1 MRDEGPRAP
10 SPSLAERPAVLRWSG
25 RPDTPATITVRLHD
39 RASRVRRAAIA
50 WLVCWACAVPALFL
64 PGLHFV
70 LVPLLLLGGPWLALT
85 RMGEREQTLRLR
97 GTCPACGVARDEA
110 LQSALRP
117 GLTLRCDACRRAIEV
132 VAQERDASF
141 SAPVR

>member
-1 MRDEGPRAP
+1 MRGERLDAP

-39 RASRVRRAAIA
+39 RAARVRRAAIA
-50 WLVCWACAVPALFL
+50 GLACWACAVPALFL

-85 RMGEREQTLRLR
+85 RMAEREQALRLH
-97 GTCPACGVARDEA
+97 GTCPACGAARDEA
-110 LQSALRP
+110 LQGALRP
-117 GLTLRCDACRRAIEV
+117 GMTLRCDACRRAIEV
-132 VAQERDASF
+132 VAR
-141 SAPVR
+141 